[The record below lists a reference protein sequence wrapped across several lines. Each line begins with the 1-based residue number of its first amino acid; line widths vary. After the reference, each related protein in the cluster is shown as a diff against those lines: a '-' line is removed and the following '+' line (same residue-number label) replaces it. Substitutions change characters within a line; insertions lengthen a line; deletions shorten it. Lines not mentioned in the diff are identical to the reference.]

1 MISVITSNRVI
12 NVKLASVCYIP
23 CRGTNPLKIRQNNQ
37 TLCQF
42 FTGEDQRPNVNGKR
56 HNSVKNFQLIIQ
68 IGGVFLTGNISHI
81 VTNFTLFTPC
91 QVN

>member
-1 MISVITSNRVI
+1 MEKGN
-12 NVKLASVCYIP
+12 
-23 CRGTNPLKIRQNNQ
+23 
-37 TLCQF
+37 
-42 FTGEDQRPNVNGKR
+42 
-56 HNSVKNFQLIIQ
+56 NSVKNFQLIIQ